1 MRGVLNMGPDN
12 PAAVEKT
19 KKLLERINRV
29 IENRKMLIISKNYQD
44 AVQTYFKGLNYA
56 NAVMLTN
63 PLYYFFVKNGQL
75 RCNYSFSYKNGK
87 SSLLSPQTIPSFL
100 RYYFNLEG
108 RRTPERDAF
117 FTALRDYIDCFYQPQ
132 FSADPMENYVLTPD
146 GNLYTPLRRDTHF
159 AYLPLNAAPPSNLQ
173 AKTKRFFSKAVRSP
187 DPKRVIE
194 SPYHFQNSVLYHSVQ
209 GHYHQVTYS
218 PETGSFSVREYDR
231 LLFGTKFLRFT
242 DPKLPLSPQ
251 GSSLLSSLTGDS
263 AALADQLFRL
273 FARILDPTP
282 GVTILYTKLNKSFL
296 IRFFQR
302 LFWAELC
309 RLSFRPDPKAP
320 SELPS
325 LNQICR
331 NALLWELYDQ
341 QAKGASLLLLRDL
354 FPSDS
359 KYAAARA
366 LVYGKPLTLTCPWLP
381 DQTFR
386 NHMHLLLFSSEK
398 GEAAYLRRA
407 LNAHLIDLAGRE
419 CDCSDYPPPSVAD
432 CTWLR
437 TQGVLYGLMLNN
449 GYKLP
454 RPKAEPK
461 PSMVEAFFTKHCF
474 FHPLSYCD
482 GRSMYAAYV
491 DYYRVLRDGRNPPIG
506 KIQFIKEARELIEN
520 GALGKVKYKKCRR
533 PKDTPPRWY
542 FLGVDRPIR
551 ETPPQPPTVIDERVR
566 RIHEM
571 VIPPLNHDLSF
582 PEVKIVTVPS
592 L

>member
-1 MRGVLNMGPDN
+1 
-12 PAAVEKT
+12 
-19 KKLLERINRV
+19 
-29 IENRKMLIISKNYQD
+29 
-44 AVQTYFKGLNYA
+44 
-56 NAVMLTN
+56 MLTN

-75 RCNYSFSYKNGK
+75 RCRYSFPYKNGK
-87 SSLLSPQTIPSFL
+87 SFLLSPQTIPSFL
-100 RYYFNLEG
+100 RYYFGMEG

-117 FTALRDYIDCFYQPQ
+117 FTALRDYIDCFYQPE
-132 FSADPMENYVLTPD
+132 FSAD
-146 GNLYTPLRRDTHF
+146 
-159 AYLPLNAAPPSNLQ
+159 
-173 AKTKRFFSKAVRSP
+173 
-187 DPKRVIE
+187 
-194 SPYHFQNSVLYHSVQ
+194 
-209 GHYHQVTYS
+209 
-218 PETGSFSVREYDR
+218 
-231 LLFGTKFLRFT
+231 
-242 DPKLPLSPQ
+242 
-251 GSSLLSSLTGDS
+251 
-263 AALADQLFRL
+263 
-273 FARILDPTP
+273 
-282 GVTILYTKLNKSFL
+282 LYTKLNKSFL
-296 IRFFQR
+296 IRFFR
-302 LFWAELC
+302 CLFWSELC
-309 RLSFRPDPKAP
+309 RLSFQPDPKAP

-331 NALLWELYDQ
+331 NTLLWELYDQ

-359 KYAAARA
+359 KYAATRA

-407 LNAHLIDLAGRE
+407 LNAQLIDLAGRE
-419 CDCSDYPPPSVAD
+419 RNCSDLPPPSDAD
-432 CTWLR
+432 CAWLR

-520 GALGKVKYKKCRR
+520 GTLGKVKYKKCRR

-571 VIPPLNHDLSF
+571 VIPPLNHNLSF